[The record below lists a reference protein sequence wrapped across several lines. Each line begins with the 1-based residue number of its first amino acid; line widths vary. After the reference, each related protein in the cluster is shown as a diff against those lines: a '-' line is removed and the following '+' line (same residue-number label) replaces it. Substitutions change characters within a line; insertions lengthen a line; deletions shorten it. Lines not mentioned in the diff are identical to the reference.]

1 MRPEAAGVVHDEPPE
16 KQYHAAFEI
25 GFRNP
30 LEREAFFASEAY
42 AAMAAELPK
51 FAKNLAPFPERD
63 VYTFVYNGRMTVA
76 GQRGS
81 RAAEVID
88 SLGARN
94 QLKDDIL
101 DLVLGKG
108 VR

>member
-1 MRPEAAGVVHDEPPE
+1 MKRLSMGILVVLVLGLASVEGRAAGKWV
-16 KQYHAAFEI
+16 K
-25 GFRNP
+25 
-30 LEREAFFASEAY
+30 
-42 AAMAAELPK
+42 
-51 FAKNLAPFPERD
+51 LAPFPERN
-63 VYTFVYNGRMTVA
+63 VYTFVYDGRMTVA

-88 SLGARN
+88 SLGALN